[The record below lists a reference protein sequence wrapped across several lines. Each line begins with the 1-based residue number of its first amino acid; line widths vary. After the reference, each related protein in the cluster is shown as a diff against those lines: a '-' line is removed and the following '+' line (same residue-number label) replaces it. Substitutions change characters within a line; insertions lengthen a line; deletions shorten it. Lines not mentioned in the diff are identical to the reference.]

1 MKLNKF
7 FFAMAAAAVAF
18 ASCDKP
24 SNNDGEFTETA
35 PEFTSEVADIVV
47 TEETLENKLTFTCSP
62 ADFGVNTQI
71 NYSVEVA
78 LGADGLKSVV
88 ATSTTT
94 TIETTLEKLNY
105 ELYVKLGI
113 TVGEPVDVYFWISA
127 QMGEAAKLYSQA
139 KTAKV
144 TAIEAGPMKSEWGLV
159 GTINSW
165 GFPDIPMFVV
175 EPYFVAY
182 NVTLT
187 ESDEFKIRASKE
199 GEWDDNK
206 NYGTEVK
213 GTFAPNTKF
222 GVLTAG
228 TSQNIGVKEAGVYD
242 VYFDLEN
249 TMVYLM
255 KAGKTPDQA
264 HEAGVEF
271 VDPSTD
277 KFNVGFSG
285 SVLGW
290 GDPSFEAGNRASF
303 KSKSLTDEA
312 TFAGTYTYELASIT
326 FAVGDEFKLRLNG
339 AWVGAGE
346 GGATVEG
353 LTVSGTDN
361 FVAGEAGTYKATVT
375 FDWDGLTFS
384 NAVVTFSK

>member
-88 ATSTTT
+88 ATSPTT

-127 QMGEAAKLYSQA
+127 QMGESAKLYSQA

-159 GTINSW
+159 GTINGW
-165 GFPDIPMFVV
+165 AAPDITMFDVA
-175 EPYFVAY
+175 PYYVAY
-182 NVTLT
+182 NVKLEVT
-187 ESDEFKIRASKE
+187 DEFKIRA
-199 GEWDDNK
+199 GGVWDDTK

-213 GTFAPNTKF
+213 GTFAPNTIIPVITS
-222 GVLTAG
+222 GG
-228 TSQNIGVKEAGVYD
+228 SQNIGVKEAGIYD
-242 VYFDLEN
+242 IYFDLEN
-249 TMVYLM
+249 TTVYLM

-264 HEAGVEF
+264 GEAEVEYI
-271 VDPSTD
+271 DPSTD

-290 GDPSFEAGNRASF
+290 DDPSFEAGDRASF

-312 TFAGTYTYELASIT
+312 TYAGTYTYELASIT

-375 FDWDGLTFS
+375 FDWDGLQWS
-384 NAVVTFSK
+384 NAKVVFAK

>member
-127 QMGEAAKLYSQA
+127 QMGESAKLYSQA

-159 GTINSW
+159 GTINGW
-165 GFPDIPMFVV
+165 AAPDITMFDVA
-175 EPYFVAY
+175 PYYVAY
-182 NVTLT
+182 NVKLEVT
-187 ESDEFKIRASKE
+187 DEFKIRA
-199 GEWDDNK
+199 GGVWDDTK

-213 GTFAPNTKF
+213 GTFAPNTIIPVITS
-222 GVLTAG
+222 GG
-228 TSQNIGVKEAGVYD
+228 SQNIGVKEAGIYD
-242 VYFDLEN
+242 IYFDLEN
-249 TMVYLM
+249 TTVYLM

-264 HEAGVEF
+264 GEAEVEYI
-271 VDPSTD
+271 DPSTD

-290 GDPSFEAGNRASF
+290 DDPSFEAGDRASF

-312 TFAGTYTYELASIT
+312 TYAGTYTYELASIT

-361 FVAGEAGTYKATVT
+361 FVAGEAGTYKATIT
-375 FDWDGLTFS
+375 FDWDGLAFS

>member
-1 MKLNKF
+1 MKFTKF
-7 FFAMAAAAVAF
+7 FMAIAAVAMF
-18 ASCDKP
+18 AACDKTGG
-24 SNNDGEFTETA
+24 NDNGDWTEVA
-35 PEFTSEVADIVV
+35 PEFTSEIADIVV
-47 TEETLENKLTFTCSP
+47 TEETLENKVSFSFSK
-62 ADFGVNTQI
+62 ADFGIATQI
-71 NYSVEVA
+71 NYAIEVQLGEGPKEVVLTTTKTTVEATLAEINVPLYKK
-78 LGADGLKSVV
+78 LGAK
-88 ATSTTT
+88 T
-94 TIETTLEKLNY
+94 
-105 ELYVKLGI
+105 
-113 TVGEPVDVYFWISA
+113 GEPIDVNFYVSA
-127 QMGEAAKLYSQA
+127 QMGESEKLYSQVN
-139 KTAKV
+139 TVKV
-144 TAIEAGPMKSEWGLV
+144 TVIEYGAVKSEWGLV
-159 GTINSW
+159 GTINGW
-165 GFPDIPMFVV
+165 GFPDIPMFVA

-187 ESDEFKIRASKE
+187 ASDEFKIRASKE

-228 TSQNIGVKEAGVYD
+228 NSQNIGVKEAGVYD

-255 KAGKTPDQA
+255 TAGKTPDQA

-290 GDPSFEAGNRASF
+290 GDPTFEANSRATF
-303 KSKSLTDEA
+303 KTKNVTDPT
-312 TFAGTYTYELASIT
+312 TFAGSYTYELAAVT
-326 FAVGDEFKLRLNG
+326 FAAKDEFKVRING
-339 AWVGAGE
+339 AWVGAGV

-353 LTVSGTDN
+353 LAVSGADN
-361 FVAGEAGTYKATVT
+361 FVAEEAGTFKATIT
-375 FDWDGLTFS
+375 FDWDGLQWS
-384 NAVVTFSK
+384 NAKVVFAK